1 MFHPEHESVDVETAP
16 ALTKRKGRWLLYW
29 RRMNR
34 QIPSMIGTFIFL
46 FFFLMALIGPLVSPY
61 DYRAQNIKERLQP
74 PSLRHLCGT
83 DQYGRDIFSR
93 IIVGSRNIFFLGGSG
108 TLIAVLI
115 GATLGLLSGYYGGFS
130 DEILT
135 RLFDVL
141 LSIPPMLLALVLL
154 VTIGPSKLG
163 LIMVVA
169 LLYLPIEA
177 RVMRSMVLSLKT
189 REFVEA
195 AKIRG
200 EKNLYIWFKEILPNT
215 MGPMLVE
222 VSMRFSY
229 SVFLVAS
236 LGFLGLGVQPPS
248 PDWGLQINEARG
260 WFSIAPWMLIFPAIA
275 ISLLIIAT
283 NLMTDGLRQTFYST
297 GGIE

>member
-1 MFHPEHESVDVETAP
+1 MSVIEEDSNETR
-16 ALTKRKGRWLLYW
+16 TVTVFQKKKRGIIYW
-29 RRMNR
+29 KRMNR
-34 QIPSMIGTFIFL
+34 QVPSMIGTFIFL

-61 DYRAQNIKERLQP
+61 DYKAQNIKDRLNP
-74 PSLRHLCGT
+74 PSLHHLCGT

-108 TLIAVLI
+108 TLIAVVL
-115 GATLGLLSGYYGGFS
+115 GATLGLLSGYYGGVS

-163 LIMVVA
+163 LILVVA

-200 EKNLYIWFKEILPNT
+200 EKKLYIWFKEILPNT

-297 GGIE
+297 GGID